1 MNQIKLMISDL
12 DGTLLTTEKI
22 CSPATRSAIKRA
34 EAGGT
39 NLSFATGRADH
50 TVRQL
55 ISMLDVSIPVIGGNG
70 AYLLDQDQIYEQ
82 ETIPSSAV
90 EQALR
95 IAQEAEECLVVS
107 ANFSTYCLDTSH
119 NRRQVKSWS
128 QIRRDAS
135 VIDRMNFKP
144 DISSIMEDVR
154 ESVGQMVLYSRTTKT
169 QAQVRAQIESSCE
182 VQYACSGGLFSDMMK
197 KGVSKGYMLK
207 KLAEMLNI
215 AREEIL
221 AFGDAENDLEM
232 LEFAGIGVAMGN
244 AEPLLKRHADAVTL
258 DNDHDGV
265 ARAIEKYVL

>member
-1 MNQIKLMISDL
+1 MNQIKLIISDL

-22 CSPATRSAIKRA
+22 CSPATRRAINQA
-34 EAGGT
+34 AAGGT
-39 NLSFATGRADH
+39 KLSFATGRADH

-55 ISMLDVSIPVIGGNG
+55 ISTLDVSIPVIGGNG
-70 AYLLDQDQIYEQ
+70 AYLLDKNQIYEQ
-82 ETIPSSAV
+82 ETIPGSAV

-95 IAQEAEECLVVS
+95 IAKEAEECLVVS
-107 ANFSTYCLDTSH
+107 ANFSTYCLDTPH
-119 NRRQVKSWS
+119 NHRQIESWGW
-128 QIRRDAS
+128 IRRDMS
-135 VIDRMNFKP
+135 VVDRMNFKP
-144 DISSIMEDVR
+144 DIASIMEDVQ
-154 ESVGQMVLYSRTTKT
+154 ESVGQMVLYSRTSKS
-169 QAQVRAQIESSCE
+169 QAQVRAQIEDSCE

-207 KLAEMLNI
+207 KLAEILKI
-215 AREEIL
+215 KREEIL

-232 LEFAGIGVAMGN
+232 LEFAGIGVAMEN